1 MTFGLDWPPAV
12 RTGLLFLDGLT
23 VFGVVGA
30 FSFYLPELFPT
41 RLRGTGSGFCFNTG
55 RYLAAAGPF
64 LVGRALGV
72 AETPMQAI
80 RWVAL
85 VPLVGLCLVPFIV
98 ETAGRSSEDVVRV
111 PAADLE

>member
-1 MTFGLDWPPAV
+1 M
-12 RTGLLFLDGLT
+12 
-23 VFGVVGA
+23 FGVVGA

-55 RYLAAAGPF
+55 RYLAAVGPF
-64 LVGRALGV
+64 VVGSAIG
-72 AETPMQAI
+72 AAATPMEAI

-98 ETAGRSSEDVVRV
+98 ETA
-111 PAADLE
+111 PAGNRAWRAETAPPTVADP